1 MPTWLYVGV
10 VLSPSSTEELQPAL
24 LHALSD
30 PSRLRI
36 LSTLLGG
43 ERCVHEIVSE
53 TGLSQ
58 PNVSKHLACLLGCG
72 LVEREPRGRHVFY
85 EAVAGV
91 DEVMESLDRL
101 LDRIGGDV
109 AGCRLRDRAA

>member
-36 LSTLLGG
+36 LTTLLDG

-72 LVEREPRGRHVFY
+72 LVQREPRGRHVFY
-85 EAVAGV
+85 EVVAGV
-91 DEVMESLDRL
+91 DEVMEALDRL
-101 LDRIGGDV
+101 LDQIGDDV
-109 AGCRLRDRAA
+109 ASCRLVARSG